1 MRDDLVSAL
10 PFLSIHR
17 LSTQAWLS
25 MAQRCGVLFSDQPSN
40 QIFGRNCDMSLPS
53 RPSSLRFLAVWGAIS
68 TAIFG
73 PVATPVHAQN
83 PEDTSFSRC
92 DQTKTLQDYWGELRV
107 NPRSSLANYCEGEL
121 LFFERN
127 YQASVN
133 AYRSSLKG
141 DGDAKWTKVWSYIQM
156 GKIFDITQQR
166 ERAVAEYQLAIQ
178 TDDNTGNAIERARDL
193 LQHPFE
199 LQQKR

>member
-1 MRDDLVSAL
+1 
-10 PFLSIHR
+10 
-17 LSTQAWLS
+17 
-25 MAQRCGVLFSDQPSN
+25 
-40 QIFGRNCDMSLPS
+40 MSLPF
-53 RPSSLRFLAVWGAIS
+53 RPSSLRFLVVYGAVC

-73 PVATPVHAQN
+73 PVATAVRAQN
-83 PEDTSFSRC
+83 VEDSSFTRC
-92 DQTKTLQDYWGELRV
+92 DQSKTLQDYWGELRA

-121 LFFERN
+121 LLFERK
-127 YQASVN
+127 YQASIN
-133 AYRSSLKG
+133 AYRSSLEG

-166 ERAVAEYQLAIQ
+166 ERAVARYQLAIQ
-178 TDDNTGNAIERARDL
+178 TDDNTENAIETAQDL